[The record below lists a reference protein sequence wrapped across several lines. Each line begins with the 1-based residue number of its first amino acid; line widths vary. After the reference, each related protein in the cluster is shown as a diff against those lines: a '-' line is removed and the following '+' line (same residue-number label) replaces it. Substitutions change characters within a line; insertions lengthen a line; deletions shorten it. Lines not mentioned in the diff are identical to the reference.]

1 MSELSQVNPEDALRA
16 LERLGFR
23 SIRQSEGHIALRH
36 PDGRWTTALLPH
48 TEKHLDFHHPDGR
61 WTSAELRKDRIL
73 SKGMLRKVLEDLGI
87 SSEQFMKVAY

>member
-1 MSELSQVNPEDALRA
+1 MSELSLVKPEDALRA
-16 LERLGFR
+16 LEALGFQR
-23 SIRQSEGHIALRH
+23 ISQSESHIALRH

-73 SKGMLRKVLEDLGI
+73 SKGMLGKILEDLGI
-87 SSEQFMKVAY
+87 SYEQFIRGA